1 MMADKEKFLGEF
13 EQMTMLALIQLGSD
27 AYGAKIRQLLHSEVN
42 RNVAIGAIYS
52 TLERLEKKGMVT
64 SQLGEAT
71 AERGGRAKRFFNVT
85 SQGQVALKRA
95 RTAMDRLWQDV
106 AFNTLAEVK
115 KLNAIGG
122 FWYESRY

>member
-115 KLNAIGG
+115 KLNVIGE
-122 FWYESRY
+122 F

>member
-1 MMADKEKFLGEF
+1 MADKEKFLGEF
-13 EQMTMLALIQLGSD
+13 EQMTMLALLQLESD

-52 TLERLEKKGMVT
+52 TLERLEKKGMVS

-95 RTAMDRLWQDV
+95 RMAMDTLWQDV
-106 AFNTLAEVK
+106 AFNTKIDPNVHSL
-115 KLNAIGG
+115 IGE
-122 FWYESRY
+122 Y

>member
-1 MMADKEKFLGEF
+1 MADKEKFLGEF

-95 RTAMDRLWQDV
+95 RMAMNRLWQDV
-106 AFNTLAEVK
+106 AFSVRVDSNLDS
-115 KLNAIGG
+115 LIGE
-122 FWYESRY
+122 Y